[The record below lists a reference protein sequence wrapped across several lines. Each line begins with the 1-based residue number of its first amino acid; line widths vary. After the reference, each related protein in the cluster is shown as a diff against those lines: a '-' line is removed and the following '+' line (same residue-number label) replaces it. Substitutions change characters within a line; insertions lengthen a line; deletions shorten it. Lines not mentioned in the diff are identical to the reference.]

1 VDVLVCIKRVPN
13 TSGEILLSEDGQ
25 SVDARHVGYTV
36 SPHEEA
42 AVELAVQLA
51 GATGGAATVVTV
63 GDDDAAEQLRQAL
76 AVGCTGAVLVEADGA
91 ALGPADVAAALAEL
105 VRTREAEGTTY
116 DLVLLGNDAADTGD
130 FQVGVRLAYAL
141 SRPVLTGISRCEMNG
156 EVLEAHGDGPAGPE
170 VFAVPLP
177 AVVAVM
183 EGGVAPRYPSIPGRM
198 KAKRAT
204 IDRFAATVQPVG
216 SGRVRL
222 RLPEPQ
228 PSSVEILGEG
238 PAAAPAVVD
247 LLFRLGVVSR

>member
-1 VDVLVCIKRVPN
+1 
-13 TSGEILLSEDGQ
+13 
-25 SVDARHVGYTV
+25 
-36 SPHEEA
+36 
-42 AVELAVQLA
+42 
-51 GATGGAATVVTV
+51 
-63 GDDDAAEQLRQAL
+63 
-76 AVGCTGAVLVEADGA
+76 
-91 ALGPADVAAALAEL
+91 
-105 VRTREAEGTTY
+105 
-116 DLVLLGNDAADTGD
+116 
-130 FQVGVRLAYAL
+130 
-141 SRPVLTGISRCEMNG
+141 
-156 EVLEAHGDGPAGPE
+156 

-204 IDRFAATVQPVG
+204 IDRVPASVQPVG
-216 SGRVRL
+216 PGRVRL